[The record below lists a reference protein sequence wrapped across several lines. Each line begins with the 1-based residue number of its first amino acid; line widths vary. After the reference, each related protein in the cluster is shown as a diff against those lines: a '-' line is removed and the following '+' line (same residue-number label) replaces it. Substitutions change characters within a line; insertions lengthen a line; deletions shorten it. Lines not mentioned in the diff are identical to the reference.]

1 VGDENS
7 TVGTHYQVT
16 GLPFPITN
24 MVNFVYGTSRKGGSW
39 LREFGSLSQSK
50 TTKKKKKERRE
61 IKKRKK
67 GVLCLE
73 QCRIETISKSSQG

>member
-50 TTKKKKKERRE
+50 TTKKKKKKDEKERKE
-61 IKKRKK
+61 KKVSC
-67 GVLCLE
+67 VLSNVE
-73 QCRIETISKSSQG
+73 